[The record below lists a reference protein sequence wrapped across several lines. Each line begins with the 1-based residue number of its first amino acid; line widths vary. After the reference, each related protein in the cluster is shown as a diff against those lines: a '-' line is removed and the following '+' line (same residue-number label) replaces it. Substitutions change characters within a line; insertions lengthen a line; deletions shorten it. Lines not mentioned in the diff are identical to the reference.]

1 MNRKTSAKPKLYNQ
15 TMTILLGVSSS
26 ISAYKAC
33 EITSAL
39 QKQGHVVRVVMT
51 ENATKLVAPLTFE
64 TLTQRKA
71 YTNTFAHDFDY
82 SVEHISL
89 AKECDIFA
97 IAPATANVIAKLA
110 HGIADDMLT
119 TTALAFKPS
128 QLVVAPAMNTA
139 MWNNPATQD
148 NIKTLKSRG
157 VIIVPPAI
165 GRLACGDTGE
175 GKLAEVSTIIDYI
188 CKFRAPQTLFGKRVV
203 VTAGGTKEA
212 IDPVRFITNHS
223 TGKQGVA
230 IARKCW
236 LKGADVTL
244 VAPDTVAP
252 QHFAKSLQA
261 NSAKQMF
268 DAVKAE
274 FTAADILIMTAAV
287 ADFRPANVAD
297 GKIKKSSG
305 LAEIPLEHTTDILSE
320 MGKIKKPHQKVVGFC
335 METDTENLVK
345 SALKKLS
352 DKNCDMIVANSLT
365 TTGAGFGTDTNVAVI
380 VTNNGAVELPIMSKS
395 QLAEEI
401 LNRL

>member
-1 MNRKTSAKPKLYNQ
+1 
-15 TMTILLGVSSS
+15 MTILLGVSSS
-26 ISAYKAC
+26 ISAYKAY

-51 ENATKLVAPLTFE
+51 ENATKLIAPLTFE
-64 TLTQRKA
+64 TLTQHKA
-71 YTNTFAHDFDY
+71 YTDTFARDFDY

-119 TTALAFKPS
+119 TTALAFIPK
-128 QLVVAPAMNTA
+128 QLVGAPAMNTA

-148 NIKTLKSRG
+148 NIKTLKKRG
-157 VIIVPPAI
+157 VTIVPPEI
-165 GRLACGDTGE
+165 GRLACGDEGT
-175 GKLAEVSTIIDYI
+175 GKLASPLDIVDYI
-188 CKFRAPQTLFGKRVV
+188 YKAATPQTLFGKNVV

-230 IARKCW
+230 IARECW

-244 VAPDTVAP
+244 VTPDTVASP
-252 QHFAKSLQA
+252 HFAKSVQA
-261 NSAKQMF
+261 NSAEQMYG
-268 DAVKAE
+268 AVKAE
-274 FTAADILIMTAAV
+274 FECADILIMTAAV
-287 ADFRPANVAD
+287 ADFRPANIAD

-305 LAEIPLEHTTDILSE
+305 LAEIPLEQTTDILSE
-320 MGKIKKPHQKVVGFC
+320 MGKIKKPHQKIVGFC
-335 METDTENLVK
+335 METDKGNLVK
-345 SALKKLS
+345 SAQKKLS

-365 TTGAGFGTDTNVAVI
+365 TAGSGFGTDTNVAMI
-380 VTNNGAVELPIMSKS
+380 VTNSGTVELPIMSKS